1 MEFDFDRL
9 KEQGLE
15 LAGRAKKTAQELAG
29 KGRDQLQL
37 MDLQAKLSKSQRQLG
52 ALVYS
57 LAKAGESNQPLVD
70 QYIAAIAEI
79 EKSMDQ
85 LKSSM
90 DSEEAEAGEEAEY
103 TVSAEPEAEEN
114 EQPKEEKETA
124 ARVCPQCGAK
134 EPQDALFCSKCGTQL

>member
-37 MDLQAKLSKSQRQLG
+37 MELQAKLSKSQRQLG

-57 LAKAGESNQPLVD
+57 LAKSGESNQPLVD
-70 QYIAAIAEI
+70 QYIAAISEI
-79 EKSMDQ
+79 EAGMEK
-85 LKSSM
+85 LKSTM
-90 DSEEAEAGEEAEY
+90 
-103 TVSAEPEAEEN
+103 SADRKSVGRE
-114 EQPKEEKETA
+114 
-124 ARVCPQCGAK
+124 RV
-134 EPQDALFCSKCGTQL
+134 

>member
-37 MDLQAKLSKSQRQLG
+37 MELQAKLSKSQRQLG

-57 LAKAGESNQPLVD
+57 LAKSGESNQPLVD
-70 QYIAAIAEI
+70 QYIAAISEI
-79 EKSMDQ
+79 EAGMEK
-85 LKSSM
+85 LKSTMS
-90 DSEEAEAGEEAEY
+90 AEDVKSCEEAEY
-103 TVSAEPEAEEN
+103 TVSANEEAQPSA
-114 EQPKEEKETA
+114 EQSA
-124 ARVCPQCGAK
+124 NLRVCPQCGAQ
-134 EPQDALFCSKCGTQL
+134 EPEDALFCSKCGTQL